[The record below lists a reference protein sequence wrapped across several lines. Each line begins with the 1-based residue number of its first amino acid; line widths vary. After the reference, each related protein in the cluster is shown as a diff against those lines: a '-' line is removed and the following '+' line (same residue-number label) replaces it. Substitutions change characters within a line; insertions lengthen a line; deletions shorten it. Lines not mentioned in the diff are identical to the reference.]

1 MRTILKFLGVVLVL
15 FAGTMIGFVQAA
27 RFAAR
32 PKQIRQLLHALQRLE
47 TEISYGQTPLPQA
60 LDRISGVIPLPTA
73 HIFKDIARALL
84 TETARTGETVRDIWE
99 RTIAARWPDTAM
111 RAPEQEALL
120 RLGSTLGAS
129 GREDQLKHIRLAMLQ
144 LQAEEANARD
154 DQQRYEK
161 LSRSLGALG
170 AALIV
175 ILIV

>member
-1 MRTILKFLGVVLVL
+1 MAVIKFIGVALVL

-27 RFAAR
+27 RYAAR

-47 TEISYGQTPLPQA
+47 TEIGYGQTPLPQA
-60 LDRISGVIPLPTA
+60 LDRIAAVVAMPA
-73 HIFKDIARALL
+73 ARMFKDIAGALQ
-84 TETARTGETVRDIWE
+84 TESARSGATVRDIWE
-99 RTIAARWPDTAM
+99 RVISARWQDTAM
-111 RAPEQEALL
+111 RAPEQEAML

-129 GREDQLKHIRLAMLQ
+129 GRDDQLKHIRLAMAQ

>member
-1 MRTILKFLGVVLVL
+1 MLKFIGVALIL

-27 RFAAR
+27 RYAAR

-60 LDRISGVIPLPTA
+60 LDRIAGAVPPPLSYL
-73 HIFKDIARALL
+73 FKDIAGSLQ
-84 TETARTGETVRDIWE
+84 TETAHSGVTVKEIWG
-99 RTIAARWPDTAM
+99 RAIVARWPETAM
-111 RAPEQEALL
+111 RAPEQEALI
-120 RLGSTLGAS
+120 RFGSTLGAS
-129 GREDQLKHIRLAMLQ
+129 GREDQLKHIRLAMHQ

-154 DQQRYEK
+154 DQQKYER

>member
-1 MRTILKFLGVVLVL
+1 MLKFIGMVLVL
-15 FAGTMIGFVQAA
+15 FAGTAIGFAQAA

-32 PKQIRQLLHALQRLE
+32 PRQIRQLIHALQRLE
-47 TEISYGQTPLPQA
+47 TEIGYGQTPLPLA
-60 LDRISGVIPLPTA
+60 LDRIAGVVPPQVSGM
-73 HIFKDIARALL
+73 FKDIASALAD
-84 TETARTGETVRDIWE
+84 EAIRTGETVREIWE
-99 RTIAARWPDTAM
+99 RAIKARWPETAM
-111 RAPEQEALL
+111 KAAEQEAML

-129 GREDQLKHIRLAMLQ
+129 GRDDQLKHIRLAMAQ

-175 ILIV
+175 ILMV